1 MTPRAQRMAELRAI
15 IEEAKAEMQAIKA
28 DEQIEKSD
36 DAQAE
41 ANAIPEGMHEMEDGK
56 LMADSEMIGAIGE
69 PEYASLPDNADVE
82 YEDIQKFTDDGVAI
96 PIGGYPIPVGENV
109 AKSMTRVDN
118 EDGNLQKRNTD
129 DAIAA
134 YEADNV
140 AETGEIFP
148 VADRQL
154 QGNRD
159 NDGNFLEV
167 PVNISAEDLDAQ
179 SFDKDKKTDAQS
191 AKMKRSSNDP
201 VEMIGDL
208 EMDGGRAAA
217 KEVESSERTMGMT
230 QDEGGTSSVDTKDD
244 FWKTQEGYD
253 KAMEMYGDKPA
264 WVKEP
269 TMIFNPETQEY
280 EKIKEED
287 KEQFEDLGMSADIK
301 RMFG

>member
-1 MTPRAQRMAELRAI
+1 MNPNEQRINELQAQIAT
-15 IEEAKAEMQAIKA
+15 
-28 DEQIEKSD
+28 
-36 DAQAE
+36 AQAE
-41 ANAIPEGMHEMEDGK
+41 IAQIKATDAMTKAEGMHEMPDGTMMK
-56 LMADSEMIGAIGE
+56 DSDMADSGSDTLM
-69 PEYASLPDNADVE
+69 N
-82 YEDIQKFTDDGVAI
+82 
-96 PIGGYPIPVGENV
+96 
-109 AKSMTRVDN
+109 
-118 EDGNLQKRNTD
+118 RNTD
-129 DAIAA
+129 AAIAA

-167 PVNISAEDLDAQ
+167 PVDISAEDLDAQ
-179 SFDKDKKTDAQS
+179 SFDKDMIKDERSKK
-191 AKMKRSSNDP
+191 MRRRSNDP

-208 EMDGGRAAA
+208 EMDGGRA
-217 KEVESSERTMGMT
+217 SSEEDSLPERTMGMT
-230 QDEGGTSSVDTKDD
+230 QDEGGTSSVNEKDD

-253 KAMEMYGDKPA
+253 KAMQMYGDAPA

-269 TMIFNPETQEY
+269 TMIFNTDTQKY

-287 KEQFEDLGMSADIK
+287 KEQYEDLGISDDIK

>member
-41 ANAIPEGMHEMEDGK
+41 AKAIPEGMHEMEDGT
-56 LMADSEMIGAIGE
+56 LMSDKEMLGSMGMPKYSE
-69 PEYASLPDNADVE
+69 S
-82 YEDIQKFTDDGVAI
+82 K
-96 PIGGYPIPVGENV
+96 
-109 AKSMTRVDN
+109 RVDN
-118 EDGNLQKRNTD
+118 KDGNLQNRNTD

-140 AETGEIFP
+140 EETGEIFP

-179 SFDKDKKTDAQS
+179 SFDKDMIADERSKKMRR
-191 AKMKRSSNDP
+191 KSNDP

-208 EMDGGRAAA
+208 EMDGGRA
-217 KEVESSERTMGMT
+217 SSDEDSTPERTMGMT
-230 QDEGGTSSVDTKDD
+230 QDEGGTSSVNEKDD

-253 KAMEMYGDKPA
+253 KAIQMYGDVPA
-264 WVKEP
+264 WIKEP
-269 TMIFNPETQEY
+269 TMIFNTDTQEY

-287 KEQFEDLGMSADIK
+287 KEQYEDLGISADIK
-301 RMFG
+301 KLFG

>member
-1 MTPRAQRMAELRAI
+1 MNPREQRMAELRAI
-15 IEEAKAEMQAIKA
+15 VEEAKAEMQAIKA

-41 ANAIPEGMHEMEDGK
+41 ANAIPEGMHEMPDGS
-56 LMADSEMIGAIGE
+56 LMA
-69 PEYASLPDNADVE
+69 NADMK
-82 YEDIQKFTDDGVAI
+82 QKGDAMNF
-96 PIGGYPIPVGENV
+96 
-109 AKSMTRVDN
+109 AK
-118 EDGNLQKRNTD
+118 
-129 DAIAA
+129 AA
-134 YEADNV
+134 N
-140 AETGEIFP
+140 
-148 VADRQL
+148 DRAL
-154 QGNRD
+154 KGNRNEQGD
-159 NDGNFLEV
+159 FLEV
-167 PVNISAEDLDAQ
+167 PVEISAEDLDAQ
-179 SFDKDKKTDAQS
+179 SFDKDKNTDAQS

-253 KAMEMYGDKPA
+253 KAMEMYGDKPS

>member
-1 MTPRAQRMAELRAI
+1 MNPNEQRIAELQAQI
-15 IEEAKAEMQAIKA
+15 AAAQAQIAEIKA
-28 DEQIEKSD
+28 VT
-36 DAQAE
+36 AQVK
-41 ANAIPEGMHEMEDGK
+41 AIPEGMHEMPDGTMMK
-56 LMADSEMIGAIGE
+56 DSDMADSGSDTLM
-69 PEYASLPDNADVE
+69 N
-82 YEDIQKFTDDGVAI
+82 
-96 PIGGYPIPVGENV
+96 
-109 AKSMTRVDN
+109 
-118 EDGNLQKRNTD
+118 RNTD
-129 DAIAA
+129 AAIAA

-167 PVNISAEDLDAQ
+167 PVDISAEDLDAQ
-179 SFDKDKKTDAQS
+179 SFDKDMIKDERSKK
-191 AKMKRSSNDP
+191 MRRRSNDP

-208 EMDGGRAAA
+208 EMDGGRA
-217 KEVESSERTMGMT
+217 SSEEDSLPERTMGMT
-230 QDEGGTSSVDTKDD
+230 QDEGGTSSVNEKDD

-253 KAMEMYGDKPA
+253 KAMQMYGDAPA

-269 TMIFNPETQEY
+269 TMIFNTDTQKY

-287 KEQFEDLGMSADIK
+287 KEQYEDLGMSPDIK